1 MGRGVYRP
9 DGPPLNTPMT
19 YAAKPYR
26 EHNLCPYRPRNS
38 KILKRTRKGKTS
50 MTRTSKLTTLGLLA
64 TLAASA
70 MTPALADRASDQKNK
85 NNTRNLAIL
94 GAAIGGYGL
103 LSHNN
108 TIALLGA
115 AGAGLAGNQYEK
127 DRKNQSQDSNHRYYY
142 RDGYQYNNRNDNRN
156 DNRNNNR
163 DDNRYNDNR
172 YNDNRNDN
180 RYSDNQYNDTRNNG
194 WSDNR
199 NQSYNR
205 DNNRNNQNWNDNS
218 NQTWQNGNRTGWHR

>member
-1 MGRGVYRP
+1 
-9 DGPPLNTPMT
+9 
-19 YAAKPYR
+19 
-26 EHNLCPYRPRNS
+26 
-38 KILKRTRKGKTS
+38 

-70 MTPALADRASDQKNK
+70 ITPALADRSSDQKNK

-115 AGAGLAGNQYEK
+115 AGAGLAGSQYEK
-127 DRKNQSQDSNHRYYY
+127 DRKNESQDSNHRYFY
-142 RDGYQYNNRNDNRN
+142 RDGNRNN

-163 DDNRYNDNR
+163 NDNR
-172 YNDNRNDN
+172 YDNRNDN
-180 RYSDNQYNDTRNNG
+180 RY
-194 WSDNR
+194 DNR
-199 NQSYNR
+199 NDNRYNSGNNDHDQNWKR
-205 DNNRNNQNWNDNS
+205 DNNQNWNNNRDN
-218 NQTWQNGNRTGWHR
+218 NQTWQNGNRNGWNR